1 MTALPSPA
9 EYASLLGHS
18 RIAAAGLIRDL
29 GGDINAARR
38 AIARAAEAHH
48 RAVEAADRG
57 GITRAEAARILATL
71 PPDPPRV
78 IARRRHELT
87 IATRPG
93 ATS

>member
-1 MTALPSPA
+1 MTTPPSPA
-9 EYASLLGHS
+9 EYATMLGRS
-18 RIAAAGLIRDL
+18 RIAAAGLVRDL
-29 GGDINAARR
+29 AGDATAARR
-38 AIARAAEAHH
+38 ALARAAEAHR